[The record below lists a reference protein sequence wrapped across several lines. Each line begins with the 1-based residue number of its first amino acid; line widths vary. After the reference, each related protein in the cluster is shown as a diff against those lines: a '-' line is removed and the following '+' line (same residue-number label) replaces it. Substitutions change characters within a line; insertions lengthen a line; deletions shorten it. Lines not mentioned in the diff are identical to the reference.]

1 MDINMQ
7 KQLNFTWCKDTIIN
21 AVGNDIF
28 TAIFIKKDGTE
39 RKMVCRFVAD
49 KGELAIG
56 EHDRILTVKEM
67 LRVPRFRRVSLD
79 TLKSIKHN
87 GNLYNFN

>member
-1 MDINMQ
+1 M
-7 KQLNFTWCKDTIIN
+7 KQLNLNFTWCKNTIID

-28 TAIFIKKDGTE
+28 TAIFTKKNGE
-39 RKMVCRFVAD
+39 QRKMICRFVKD

-56 EHDRILTVKEM
+56 EHDRILTVLDMSLAKGTGNA
-67 LRVPRFRRVSLD
+67 FRRINLD

-87 GNLYNFN
+87 STLYNF

>member
-1 MDINMQ
+1 MDIIMQ
-7 KQLNFTWCKDTIIN
+7 KKLNFTWCKDTIID

-28 TAIFIKKDGTE
+28 TAIFIKKDGSE
-39 RKMVCRFVAD
+39 RKMTCRFVAD

-67 LRVPRFRRVSLD
+67 LHKPQFRRVSLD
-79 TLKSIKHN
+79 SLISLKHN
-87 GNLYNFN
+87 GITYKFN

>member
-1 MDINMQ
+1 MQ
-7 KQLNFTWCKDTIIN
+7 KQLNFTWCKDTIIK

-28 TAIFIKKDGTE
+28 TAIFIKKNGE
-39 RKMVCRFVAD
+39 QRKMVCRFVAD
-49 KGELAIG
+49 KGELASG

-79 TLKSIKHN
+79 TLISIKHN
-87 GNLYNFN
+87 GNTYNFN

>member
-1 MDINMQ
+1 M
-7 KQLNFTWCKDTIIN
+7 KQLNLNLTWCKNTIID

-28 TAIFIKKDGTE
+28 TAIFTKKNGE
-39 RKMVCRFVAD
+39 QRKMVCRFVAD

-67 LRVPRFRRVSLD
+67 LKVPQFRRIGLD
-79 TLKSIKHN
+79 KLISIKHN
-87 GNLYNFN
+87 GTIYNF

>member
-1 MDINMQ
+1 MRQ
-7 KQLNFTWCKDTIIN
+7 KTIKFTWCKNTIID

-28 TAIFIKKDGTE
+28 TAIFIKKNGDE

-56 EHDRILTVKEM
+56 EHDRILTVLDMSLAKGTSNA
-67 LRVPRFRRVSLD
+67 FRRINLD

-87 GNLYNFN
+87 STLYNF

>member
-1 MDINMQ
+1 MIQ
-7 KQLNFTWCKDTIIN
+7 KTIKFTWCKDTIIN

-28 TAIFIKKDGTE
+28 TAIFVKKNGE
-39 RKMVCRFVAD
+39 QRKMVCRFVAD

-67 LRVPRFRRVSLD
+67 LKKPQFRRINLD
-79 TLKSIKHN
+79 TLDSIKH
-87 GNLYNFN
+87 GGITYNFN

>member
-1 MDINMQ
+1 MDIIMQ

>member
-1 MDINMQ
+1 MQ
-7 KQLNFTWCKDTIIN
+7 KQLNFTWCKDKIIK

-28 TAIFIKKDGTE
+28 TAIFIKKNGE
-39 RKMVCRFVAD
+39 QRKMVCRFVAD

-79 TLKSIKHN
+79 TLISIKHN
-87 GNLYNFN
+87 GNTYNF